1 MAQAR
6 KNAYYNRNNDYNS
19 TSTAYD
25 FKPEEKVK
33 RRIKKRKK
41 QGPKYVRAENPG
53 SRIGLAAYLII
64 GVIFACA
71 FICVLAISNTNR
83 QKLENNKRLTL
94 LKEEQSN
101 TANLTVEVSET
112 MDLDK
117 IEEIARTKLKM
128 SEPQPHQIRYIN
140 VPKQSYTIHYDTETT
155 NPKEETKLAS
165 SGFLGSLGLFK

>member
-6 KNAYYNRNNDYNS
+6 KNAYYSRNNDYNS

-25 FKPEEKVK
+25 FKPEEKVR
-33 RRIKKRKK
+33 RRIKKKKK
-41 QGPKYVRAENPG
+41 QGPKYVHAENLG
-53 SRIGLAAYLII
+53 SSVGLTAYLIM

-83 QKLENNKRLTL
+83 QKIENNKLLSL

-128 SEPQPHQIRYIN
+128 SEPQAHQIRYIN
-140 VPKQSYTIHYDTETT
+140 IPKQSYTIHYDTEPAG
-155 NPKEETKLAS
+155 PKEETKLAS
-165 SGFLGSLGLFK
+165 TGFLGIFR